1 MKVII
6 TESRLIDLGSYF
18 LNDTYNN
25 LDSFSGGKLYKEWD
39 FALKDGEIVFMWS
52 KPEDKIIFDRAKISD
67 PLVNMFSLDYEQKK
81 ESIRKWFSDY
91 LGIEPPTKIYFGSFN
106 HIDLDEISN

>member
-6 TESRLIDLGSYF
+6 TESRLIDLGAYF

-25 LDSFSGGKLYKEWD
+25 LTMSPGRKSYKQWD
-39 FALKDGEIVFMWS
+39 FAFKDGEIVFMWS
-52 KPEDKIIFDRAKISD
+52 KPEDRIFFDRAKISD

>member
-6 TESRLIDLGSYF
+6 TESRLIDLGAHF
-18 LNDTYNN
+18 LNVTYNN
-25 LDSFSGGKLYKEWD
+25 LVSVSGKKLYKEWD
-39 FALKDGEIVFMWS
+39 FALKDGEILFMWS
-52 KPEDKIIFDRAKISD
+52 KPEDKIIFDRLKISD

-81 ESIRKWFSDY
+81 ESIRKWLSNY
-91 LGIEPPTKIYFGSFN
+91 LGIEPPTKIYFGTFN

>member
-6 TESRLIDLGSYF
+6 TESRLIDLGAYF
-18 LNDTYNN
+18 LNVTYNN
-25 LDSFSGGKLYKEWD
+25 LDSFPGRKLYKEWD
-39 FALKDGEIVFMWS
+39 FTLKDGEIVFMWS

-67 PLVNMFSLDYEQKK
+67 PLVDMFSLNYEQKK

-91 LGIEPPTKIYFGSFN
+91 LGIEPPSAMHFGTFN